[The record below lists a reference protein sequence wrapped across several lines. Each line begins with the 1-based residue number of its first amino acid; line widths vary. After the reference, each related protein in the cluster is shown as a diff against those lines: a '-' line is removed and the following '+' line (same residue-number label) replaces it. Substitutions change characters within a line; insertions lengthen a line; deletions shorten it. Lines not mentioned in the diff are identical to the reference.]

1 MNINVIFSGR
11 DRIVLH
17 ALPAV
22 MWLASCLYT
31 VLIILNALPPMLSSN
46 SPVSLKN
53 IAVILM
59 CFLLMYPVYRLGFM
73 AITRRFPDA
82 PIVKR
87 VAGLSLICVV
97 IGAICLV
104 AAILI
109 ADIAGSPLSSADT
122 KWYLLNLLVGM
133 FLMPVFFFI
142 IRGGSIVHDQ
152 LTNGGNGH
160 AARMILRKLGPDA
173 GQKLVRMQSADHYV
187 EVHTERGA
195 KLLLM
200 RLSDATQ
207 ILETF
212 DGAQVHRS
220 HWVNYAEIAGVVK
233 RNRKIWLR
241 MSDGA
246 EVPVSRSYRPS
257 LRAAGMI

>member
-1 MNINVIFSGR
+1 
-11 DRIVLH
+11 
-17 ALPAV
+17 

-31 VLIILNALPPMLSSN
+31 VLIILNALPPMLSTN

-59 CFLLMYPVYRLGFM
+59 CILLMYPVYRLGY
-73 AITRRFPDA
+73 ITIKRFFPDA
-82 PIVKR
+82 PVLKR
-87 VAGLSLICVV
+87 VAALSLICVA

-104 AAILI
+104 AAIL
-109 ADIAGSPLSSADT
+109 AVDLTGNPLSGADT

-142 IRGGSIVHDQ
+142 IRGGNIVREQ
-152 LTNGGNGH
+152 LASGGGGT

-187 EVHTERGA
+187 EVHTEKGA

-207 ILETF
+207 MLETF

-220 HWVNYAEIAGVVK
+220 HWVNYAEIAGVIK
-233 RNRKIWLR
+233 RNRKNWLR

-246 EVPVSRSYRPS
+246 EVPVSRSFRPN
-257 LRAAGMI
+257 LRQAGMI

>member
-1 MNINVIFSGR
+1 MNINLIFSGR

-22 MWLASCLYT
+22 MWLASCFYT

-53 IAVILM
+53 MAVILM
-59 CFLLMYPVYRLGFM
+59 CILMMYPVYRLGFM
-73 AITRRFPDA
+73 AITRSFPDA

-87 VAGLSLICVV
+87 VAALSLICVV
-97 IGAICLV
+97 VGAICLV
-104 AAILI
+104 AAIL
-109 ADIAGSPLSSADT
+109 AVDLTGNPLSGADT

-142 IRGGSIVHDQ
+142 IHGSGLVREQ
-152 LTNGGNGH
+152 LTNSGGNT
-160 AARMILRKLGPDA
+160 ARLILRKLGPDS

-187 EVHTERGA
+187 EVHTEKGA

-207 ILETF
+207 MLETF
-212 DGAQVHRS
+212 EGAQVHRS
-220 HWVNYAEIAGVVK
+220 HWVNFAEIAGVIK

-246 EVPVSRSYRPS
+246 EIPVSRSFRPS

>member
-1 MNINVIFSGR
+1 MNINLIFSGR

-22 MWLASCLYT
+22 MWLASCFYT

-59 CFLLMYPVYRLGFM
+59 CILMMYPVYRLGFM
-73 AITRRFPDA
+73 AITRSFPDA

-87 VAGLSLICVV
+87 VAVLSLICVV
-97 IGAICLV
+97 MGAICLV
-104 AAILI
+104 AAIL
-109 ADIAGSPLSSADT
+109 AVDLTGNPLSGADT

-142 IRGGSIVHDQ
+142 IRGSGLVRKQ
-152 LTNGGNGH
+152 FTNSGGNT
-160 AARMILRKLGPDA
+160 ARLILRKLGPDS
-173 GQKLVRMQSADHYV
+173 GQKLVRMQSADHYI
-187 EVHTERGA
+187 EVHTEKGA

-207 ILETF
+207 MLETF
-212 DGAQVHRS
+212 EGAQVHRS
-220 HWVNYAEIAGVVK
+220 HWVNFAEIAGVIK

-246 EVPVSRSYRPS
+246 EIPVSRSFRPS
-257 LRAAGMI
+257 LRAVGMI

>member
-1 MNINVIFSGR
+1 MNINLIFSGR

-22 MWLASCLYT
+22 MWLASCFYT

-53 IAVILM
+53 MAVILM
-59 CFLLMYPVYRLGFM
+59 CILMMYPVYRLGFM
-73 AITRRFPDA
+73 AITRSFPDA

-87 VAGLSLICVV
+87 VAALSLICVV
-97 IGAICLV
+97 VGAICLV
-104 AAILI
+104 AAIL
-109 ADIAGSPLSSADT
+109 AVDLTGNPLSGADT

-142 IRGGSIVHDQ
+142 IRGSGLVREQ
-152 LTNGGNGH
+152 FTNSGGNT
-160 AARMILRKLGPDA
+160 ARLILRKLGPDS
-173 GQKLVRMQSADHYV
+173 GKKLVRMQSADHYI
-187 EVHTERGA
+187 EVHTEKGA

-207 ILETF
+207 MLETF
-212 DGAQVHRS
+212 EGAQVHRS
-220 HWVNYAEIAGVVK
+220 HWVNFAEIAGVIK

-246 EVPVSRSYRPS
+246 EIPVSRSFRPS

>member
-31 VLIILNALPPMLSSN
+31 VLIILNALPPMLSSD

-73 AITRRFPDA
+73 AITRKFPDA

-109 ADIAGSPLSSADT
+109 ADIAGSPLSGADT

-220 HWVNYAEIAGVVK
+220 HWVNYAEIAGSSNATAK
-233 RNRKIWLR
+233 SGYACQMGPRFLF
-241 MSDGA
+241 
-246 EVPVSRSYRPS
+246 P
-257 LRAAGMI
+257 AAIARLYAPQA